1 MRQLMSGEAAWAA
14 GAGSANAK
22 AVVRLATVMSE
33 LDFMV
38 SPPVGGPWA
47 SVHAA
52 DERRGKTTYALQ
64 AVVCDVDNA

>member
-38 SPPVGGPWA
+38 SPPVGGPSS
-47 SVHAA
+47 SVHGS
-52 DERRGKTTYALQ
+52 DERRGKTMETLQ
-64 AVVCDVDNA
+64 AGVWEVGNA